1 MPPNSK
7 LTSDKFSAEFLI
19 ICLAVSGP
27 PVKATFS
34 TKLWVVK
41 ALPHGSP
48 KPEITFT
55 TPFGIPVSS
64 TNFANSNIVAGANS
78 EHLITTVLPIAKA
91 GATFVAV
98 KNIWEFQGMIAAI
111 TPIGI
116 LVVIAWI
123 FGLSIGRTVPS
134 TLSAKPA

>member
-1 MPPNSK
+1 M
-7 LTSDKFSAEFLI
+7 

-34 TKLWVVK
+34 TKSCVVK

-48 KPEITFT
+48 NPVITFT

-64 TNFANSNIVAGANS
+64 ISFANSNITAGASS
-78 EHLITTVLPIAKA
+78 EDLITTVFPIARA
-91 GATFVAV
+91 GASFVAV
-98 KNIWEFQGMIAAI
+98 KNIWEFHGTIAAI

-116 LVVIAWI
+116 LEVIA
-123 FGLSIGRTVPS
+123 
-134 TLSAKPA
+134 